1 MKLEQLYDRYGERLF
16 HYLSVKLG
24 SLDDAEDVLQ
34 EIFLRFARYTIRW
47 KFIRKPEA
55 FIFRVARNEVNRF
68 LQNKRNQKLNS
79 QNPGALQD
87 IIQETI
93 KGPDQG
99 STEMLARALAKLPD
113 EQREVIVLKV
123 FEGLTF
129 KEIAS
134 ACGLSINTVASRY
147 RYGLAAMKAIME
159 GKDERN
165 QPR

>member
-1 MKLEQLYDRYGERLF
+1 MKLEQLYDLYGEKLF

-24 SLDDAEDVLQ
+24 SLEDAEDVLQ
-34 EIFLRFARYTIRW
+34 EIFTRFSRYNIRW

-55 FIFRVARNEVNRF
+55 FIFRVARNEANRF
-68 LQNKRNQKLNS
+68 LQNKKNQKLDP
-79 QNPGALQD
+79 QNLGGLQD
-87 IIQETI
+87 IIQKTVE
-93 KGPDQG
+93 GPDQD

-113 EQREVIVLKV
+113 EQREVILFKV

-129 KEIAS
+129 KEIAA

-165 QPR
+165 R